1 MNCRT
6 AQNDFVLELSYTFL
20 AGGGSALLLSIAHLH
35 HRLWFLSLFALVPYL
50 WRLKRTCI
58 RCSIALGAI
67 FAFFFSFVVF
77 INDLTVSPMGFCF
90 KLSVLISIFSIFGV
104 AVNGIKKY
112 IGFYPIFIAALWM
125 PLEYFLIRYIGN
137 GGILDFSD
145 VDSSII
151 IRFGSLFGLLMVS
164 FFVMLV
170 NSIILMLIEYM
181 GRIRFTIA
189 GLRFFR
195 IKSILRL
202 FENIGA
208 TKRRN
213 YLPEF
218 RAPPTSSVHLS
229 DESDIVKIL

>member
-1 MNCRT
+1 MNSRT
-6 AQNDFVLELSYTFL
+6 AQNDFVLELSYSFL
-20 AGGGSALLLSIAHLH
+20 AGGGSALLLSIAHLDR
-35 HRLWFLSLFALVPYL
+35 RLWFLSLFALVPYL

-170 NSIILMLIEYM
+170 NSLILFMIENAALDY
-181 GRIRFTIA
+181 GFDRTIVNSKSRLRGYYRANLEIRRRRYF
-189 GLRFFR
+189 
-195 IKSILRL
+195 SIDS
-202 FENIGA
+202 
-208 TKRRN
+208 
-213 YLPEF
+213 
-218 RAPPTSSVHLS
+218 RAPP
-229 DESDIVKIL
+229 ILTIA